1 MTKTYDIRNI
11 DELHKLRS
19 DHYDEIKHLSSE
31 ELLKLSNENGRLLRE
46 KALAMK
52 QEKVHA

>member
-11 DELHKLRS
+11 DELHKLRA

-52 QEKVHA
+52 VEKVQA